1 MRILNAKDMMA
12 AVNPEK
18 IIAAIEKALVTLDG
32 GDYYMPDRMH
42 LDYKGNTQLLMPAF
56 LPDISGTKLV
66 SLFPGNAKKN
76 QALLQGI
83 MLLQNGET
91 GKPLALIEGSKLT
104 AIRTAAVGSTG
115 VKWLAP
121 PETESIGIIGAG
133 VQGYHQAWFACKTGR
148 AQKLICYDKTPEKA
162 ERLLKDLQTEFPNLE
177 TVMAKDAA
185 NLCQEAEVIITA
197 TTSSAPVIPDDTD
210 LLEHKT
216 IIGIG
221 SYKPEMREFSEA
233 IYQSMDHCFVDTQHA
248 TKESGDLRLPLSEK
262 WISGIQISLL
272 SDVIAGKRKIA
283 FPGTYVFKSVGMA
296 LFDLFV
302 AQEIYN
308 YAFKNKLG
316 IEIDF

>member
-12 AVNPEK
+12 AVDPEK
-18 IIAAIEKALVTLDG
+18 IIAAIEKALATLDG

-42 LDYKGNTQLLMPAF
+42 LEYKGNTQLLMPAF
-56 LPDISGTKLV
+56 LPEISGTKLV
-66 SLFPGNAKKN
+66 SLVPGNVNKN
-76 QALLQGI
+76 QPLLQGI
-83 MLLQNGET
+83 MLLQDGET
-91 GKPLALIEGSKLT
+91 GTPLALIEGSKLT

-115 VKWLAP
+115 IKWLAP
-121 PETESIGIIGAG
+121 PEAESIGIIGAG

-148 AQKLICYDKTPEKA
+148 VKKLICYDKTPEKA
-162 ERLLKDLQTEFPNLE
+162 EKLLQDLQTEFPVLE
-177 TVMAKDAA
+177 TVVTKDAA
-185 NLCQEAEVIITA
+185 DLCREAEVIITA

-233 IYQSMDHCFVDTQHA
+233 VYQSMDHCFVDTQHA
-248 TKESGDLRLPLSEK
+248 TKESGDLRLPLAEK

-272 SDVIAGKRKIA
+272 SDVISGKRKIV

-308 YAFKNKLG
+308 YAFKNQLG